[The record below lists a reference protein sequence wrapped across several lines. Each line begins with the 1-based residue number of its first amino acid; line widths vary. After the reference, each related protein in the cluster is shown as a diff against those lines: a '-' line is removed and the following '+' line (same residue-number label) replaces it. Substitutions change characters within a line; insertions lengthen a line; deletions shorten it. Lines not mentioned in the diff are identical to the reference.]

1 MYETHKELF
10 QGHLTILDQVRSY
23 RAGVTDTLSNLVD
36 KYEKLH
42 GPNNLD
48 RRARHTKNAKKK
60 ADRANELS
68 MERSRGYLDAI
79 KDVVSYLSKVNGT
92 QQNELLK
99 FAEWQEGEL
108 IRWEQIKEEVTGWDE
123 EDYDE

>member
-10 QGHLTILDQVRSY
+10 RGHLTLLDQVRSY
-23 RAGVTDTLSNLVD
+23 RFGVTDTLNELVD
-36 KYEKLH
+36 KYEKRH
-42 GPNNLD
+42 GPDDLD
-48 RRARHTKNAKKK
+48 RRARHTKKEKKK

-92 QQNELLK
+92 QQDELLK
-99 FAEWQEGEL
+99 FAAWQEGEL
-108 IRWEQIKEEVTGWDE
+108 IRWEQVKEEVTGWDE

>member
-1 MYETHKELF
+1 
-10 QGHLTILDQVRSY
+10 
-23 RAGVTDTLSNLVD
+23 
-36 KYEKLH
+36 
-42 GPNNLD
+42 
-48 RRARHTKNAKKK
+48 
-60 ADRANELS
+60 

-79 KDVVSYLSKVNGT
+79 KDVVSYLVKVNGT
-92 QQNELLK
+92 QHDELLK

>member
-10 QGHLTILDQVRSY
+10 QGRVVLLDEVRSY
-23 RAGVTDTLSNLVD
+23 RLGVTDTLSNLVD

-42 GPNNLD
+42 GPNSLD
-48 RRARHTKNAKKK
+48 RRARNTKNAKKK

-79 KDVVSYLSKVNGT
+79 KDVVSYLSVVNGT
-92 QQNELLK
+92 QQDELLK

-108 IRWEQIKEEVTGWDE
+108 IRWEQIKEEFTGWDE
-123 EDYDE
+123 EDYDD

>member
-10 QGHLTILDQVRSY
+10 HGHFTILDQVRSY
-23 RAGVTDTLSNLVD
+23 RFGVTDTLNELIN
-36 KYEKLH
+36 KYETLH
-42 GPNNLD
+42 GPNSLD
-48 RRARHTKNAKKK
+48 RRARHSKNAKKK

-92 QQNELLK
+92 QQDELLK

-108 IRWEQIKEEVTGWDE
+108 IRWEQVKEEVTGWDE

>member
-10 QGHLTILDQVRSY
+10 RGHLTILDQVRSY
-23 RAGVTDTLSNLVD
+23 RAGVTDTLNELVD
-36 KYEKLH
+36 KYEKHH
-42 GPNNLD
+42 GPDDLD
-48 RRARHTKNAKKK
+48 RRARHTEKEKKK

-68 MERSRGYLDAI
+68 IERSRGYLDAI

-92 QQNELLK
+92 QQDELLK
-99 FAEWQEGEL
+99 FAAWQEGEL
-108 IRWEQIKEEVTGWDE
+108 IRWEQVKEEVTGWDE